1 MVTVSE
7 AIADELASRTD
18 VVFGVMGNGN
28 AHVVSRLT
36 SRGIRY
42 VSARHEGGALAM
54 ADAYYRA
61 SGRMAVA
68 TTTYGP
74 GFTNTLT
81 ALGEATQARVP
92 ILFVTGDA
100 PSTGARPV
108 DIDQKKICEAI
119 GVEVVTVT
127 SDAPRGSVR
136 AAWAL
141 AQTTRRPVVLAIPYD
156 FATAQAPDEEAETAV
171 RAPLPQEPP
180 AQEIDGLTAA
190 LSSARRPLILVG
202 RGAILAEAVATIRA
216 IGDRIGALFATS
228 VMARN
233 AFDSP
238 WDLGI
243 AGGFAR
249 ARRLEL
255 IREADLVVT
264 FGAALNTFQTRE
276 GHLFE
281 NAADVIAVSLDP
293 PARSGVATHHLAFD
307 ARAVAEALLSSLES
321 DASSEKNGWRAELDP
336 QEWRIEALTPDADE
350 GEFGPD
356 GRLDPRRVAR
366 VLNEILPAERTIAQ
380 DGGHFLGW
388 MPMYASVPD
397 PQGLIMSGTAF
408 QVIGLGFPFGVGAAL
423 AQPDRLAVLIS
434 GDGGG
439 LMALPDLET
448 FIRVVPRGVVVVFN
462 DAAYGAELHQY
473 ASRGLHPEAMLID
486 EVDFAAIGRSLGAE
500 GVKARAISDLEPL
513 RQWVESGSRGVFVLD
528 VSTSRA
534 VVAAY
539 MAEVV
544 TEAAS
549 DEWRAEVTGLPTGA
563 SLGAS

>member
-18 VVFGVMGNGN
+18 LVFGVMGNGN